1 MPRPLDESY
10 ESSSDDD
17 DALRVD
23 AAFAKAYSA
32 REQKRLDARRAA
44 GGDGVLDAG
53 VASSS
58 DSESSDADGAAALTP
73 RVEADV
79 LKTMA
84 AIRRRDA
91 AVYDGTTA
99 FFADAPRARARAGA
113 AEGAATTC
121 KDLARARLAAGDAGA
136 DAGAGGAAPRHP
148 HAYDAE
154 QRALRQAMV
163 EAGAGDADECALF
176 HPKRAGGGGADDRAP
191 VRAALDELRAAPAG
205 DTLQDAFLADFVAG
219 RRWAAPDALSPE
231 AERDGDALLEA
242 AAHVEH
248 PRAELEVGERAV
260 RDGGAARLEKRLPD
274 AVSPE
279 AERDGDADADA
290 DDDDD
295 ADAFEAAYNFRF
307 ESGPA
312 AIATHARATPGSLR
326 RTDDRRRAK
335 REARRERKAADRRR
349 KENELKRLRGLAA
362 KEAAAVGVEAEAA
375 APGGFRY
382 RAVPAAD
389 YGLSTDEILRTPD
402 ADLNRLVSV
411 KRLAPY
417 RDREFQVT
425 ADRRKRW
432 RRDQAAREEARVA
445 QKEAA
450 KRRRK
455 RARRKAARADAL

>member
-1 MPRPLDESY
+1 MPRPLDNSY

-53 VASSS
+53 GASSS
-58 DSESSDADGAAALTP
+58 DSESSDDDGAAALTP

-99 FFADAPRARARAGA
+99 FFADAPRARARTGA
-113 AEGAATTC
+113 AEGAATTF

-136 DAGAGGAAPRHP
+136 DAAGAGAAPSHP

-176 HPKRAGGGGADDRAP
+176 HPKRAGGGGTDDRAP

-219 RRWAAPDALSPE
+219 RRWAAPDA
-231 AERDGDALLEA
+231 
-242 AAHVEH
+242 
-248 PRAELEVGERAV
+248 
-260 RDGGAARLEKRLPD
+260 
-274 AVSPE
+274 VSPE
-279 AERDGDADADA
+279 AERDADADA
-290 DDDDD
+290 ADADAD

-432 RRDQAAREEARVA
+432 RRDQAAREEARVTE
-445 QKEAA
+445 KEAA

>member
-1 MPRPLDESY
+1 MPRPLDNSY

-53 VASSS
+53 GASSS
-58 DSESSDADGAAALTP
+58 DSESSDDDGAAALTP

-99 FFADAPRARARAGA
+99 FFADAPRARARASA
-113 AEGAATTC
+113 AEGAATTF

-176 HPKRAGGGGADDRAP
+176 HPKRAGGGGTDDRAP

-231 AERDGDALLEA
+231 AERDADDA
-242 AAHVEH
+242 
-248 PRAELEVGERAV
+248 
-260 RDGGAARLEKRLPD
+260 
-274 AVSPE
+274 
-279 AERDGDADADA
+279 ADA
-290 DDDDD
+290 DD

-445 QKEAA
+445 EKEAA

>member
-1 MPRPLDESY
+1 MPRPLDNSY

-17 DALRVD
+17 GALRVD

-53 VASSS
+53 GASSS
-58 DSESSDADGAAALTP
+58 DSESSDDDGAAALTP

-113 AEGAATTC
+113 AEGAATTF

-136 DAGAGGAAPRHP
+136 DAGAAPSHP

-176 HPKRAGGGGADDRAP
+176 HPKRAGGGGTDDRAP

-219 RRWAAPDALSPE
+219 RRWAAPDA
-231 AERDGDALLEA
+231 
-242 AAHVEH
+242 
-248 PRAELEVGERAV
+248 
-260 RDGGAARLEKRLPD
+260 
-274 AVSPE
+274 VSPE
-279 AERDGDADADA
+279 AERDADAADA
-290 DDDDD
+290 DDD

-432 RRDQAAREEARVA
+432 RRDQAAREEARP
-445 QKEAA
+445 
-450 KRRRK
+450 
-455 RARRKAARADAL
+455 RARRRPARSKGKRAPKADSAQGRLHKRTKKR

>member
-1 MPRPLDESY
+1 MQFINLNMPRPLDNSY
-10 ESSSDDD
+10 ESSSDDDD

-58 DSESSDADGAAALTP
+58 DSESSDDDGAAALTP

-113 AEGAATTC
+113 AEGAATTF

-136 DAGAGGAAPRHP
+136 DAGAAPSHP

-219 RRWAAPDALSPE
+219 RRWAAPDA
-231 AERDGDALLEA
+231 
-242 AAHVEH
+242 
-248 PRAELEVGERAV
+248 
-260 RDGGAARLEKRLPD
+260 
-274 AVSPE
+274 VSPE
-279 AERDGDADADA
+279 AERDADDAADA
-290 DDDDD
+290 DD

-362 KEAAAVGVEAEAA
+362 KEAAAVGVEAEAV

-445 QKEAA
+445 EKEAA

>member
-1 MPRPLDESY
+1 MPRPLDNSY

-17 DALRVD
+17 GALRVD

-53 VASSS
+53 GASSS
-58 DSESSDADGAAALTP
+58 DSESSDDDGAAALTP

-99 FFADAPRARARAGA
+99 FFADAPRARARTGA
-113 AEGAATTC
+113 AEGAATTF

-136 DAGAGGAAPRHP
+136 DAAAAGAAPSHP

-219 RRWAAPDALSPE
+219 RRWAAPDA
-231 AERDGDALLEA
+231 
-242 AAHVEH
+242 
-248 PRAELEVGERAV
+248 
-260 RDGGAARLEKRLPD
+260 
-274 AVSPE
+274 VSPE
-279 AERDGDADADA
+279 AERDADAADA
-290 DDDDD
+290 DDD

-445 QKEAA
+445 EKEAA

>member
-1 MPRPLDESY
+1 MPRPLDNSY

-53 VASSS
+53 GASSS
-58 DSESSDADGAAALTP
+58 DSESRDDGAAALTP

-113 AEGAATTC
+113 AEGAATTF

-176 HPKRAGGGGADDRAP
+176 HPKRAGGGGAGDRAP

-219 RRWAAPDALSPE
+219 RRWAAPRPCRRRPARRRRCRRRRRRRRVRSCVQLPLRERPGGDRDARARHARLAAPDRRPAPGE
-231 AERDGDALLEA
+231 ARGA
-242 AAHVEH
+242 
-248 PRAELEVGERAV
+248 PRAQGRGPPAQGERV
-260 RDGGAARLEKRLPD
+260 ET
-274 AVSPE
+274 
-279 AERDGDADADA
+279 
-290 DDDDD
+290 
-295 ADAFEAAYNFRF
+295 
-307 ESGPA
+307 PA
-312 AIATHARATPGSLR
+312 
-326 RTDDRRRAK
+326 
-335 REARRERKAADRRR
+335 
-349 KENELKRLRGLAA
+349 GLAA
-362 KEAAAVGVEAEAA
+362 KEAAASASKPRPSRRAA
-375 APGGFRY
+375 SATAPCPRPTT
-382 RAVPAAD
+382 ASP
-389 YGLSTDEILRTPD
+389 RTRSCGRPT
-402 ADLNRLVSV
+402 R
-411 KRLAPY
+411 
-417 RDREFQVT
+417 T
-425 ADRRKRW
+425 
-432 RRDQAAREEARVA
+432 
-445 QKEAA
+445 
-450 KRRRK
+450 
-455 RARRKAARADAL
+455 

>member
-1 MPRPLDESY
+1 MPRPLDNSY

-17 DALRVD
+17 GALRVD

-53 VASSS
+53 GASSS
-58 DSESSDADGAAALTP
+58 DSESSDDDGAAALTP

-113 AEGAATTC
+113 AEGAATTF

-136 DAGAGGAAPRHP
+136 DAGAAPSHP

-176 HPKRAGGGGADDRAP
+176 HPKRAGGGGTDDRAP

-219 RRWAAPDALSPE
+219 RRWAAPDA
-231 AERDGDALLEA
+231 
-242 AAHVEH
+242 
-248 PRAELEVGERAV
+248 
-260 RDGGAARLEKRLPD
+260 
-274 AVSPE
+274 VSPE
-279 AERDGDADADA
+279 AERDADAADADA
-290 DDDDD
+290 D

-362 KEAAAVGVEAEAA
+362 KEAAAIGAVAA
-375 APGGFRY
+375 SVAG
-382 RAVPAAD
+382 
-389 YGLSTDEILRTPD
+389 
-402 ADLNRLVSV
+402 V
-411 KRLAPY
+411 KRG
-417 RDREFQVT
+417 RENSNVS
-425 ADRRKRW
+425 D
-432 RRDQAAREEARVA
+432 E
-445 QKEAA
+445 
-450 KRRRK
+450 
-455 RARRKAARADAL
+455 L

>member
-58 DSESSDADGAAALTP
+58 DSESSDDDGAAALTP

-113 AEGAATTC
+113 AEGAATTFN
-121 KDLARARLAAGDAGA
+121 DLARARHAAGDAGA

-219 RRWAAPDALSPE
+219 RRWAAPDA
-231 AERDGDALLEA
+231 
-242 AAHVEH
+242 
-248 PRAELEVGERAV
+248 
-260 RDGGAARLEKRLPD
+260 
-274 AVSPE
+274 VSPE
-279 AERDGDADADA
+279 AERDADAADA
-290 DDDDD
+290 DDD

-312 AIATHARATPGSLR
+312 AIAPHARATPGSLR

-432 RRDQAAREEARVA
+432 RRDQAAREEARGA
-445 QKEAA
+445 EKEAA

>member
-1 MPRPLDESY
+1 MPRPLDNSY

-44 GGDGVLDAG
+44 GGDGGVLDAG
-53 VASSS
+53 GASSS
-58 DSESSDADGAAALTP
+58 DSESSDDDGAAALTP

-113 AEGAATTC
+113 AEGAATTF
-121 KDLARARLAAGDAGA
+121 KDLARARLAAGDVGA

-154 QRALRQAMV
+154 RRALRQAMV

-219 RRWAAPDALSPE
+219 RRWAAPDAASPE
-231 AERDGDALLEA
+231 TER
-242 AAHVEH
+242 
-248 PRAELEVGERAV
+248 
-260 RDGGAARLEKRLPD
+260 
-274 AVSPE
+274 
-279 AERDGDADADA
+279 DADAADA
-290 DDDDD
+290 DDD

-445 QKEAA
+445 EKEAA

>member
-1 MPRPLDESY
+1 MPRPLDNSY

-44 GGDGVLDAG
+44 GGDGGVLDAG
-53 VASSS
+53 GASSS
-58 DSESSDADGAAALTP
+58 DSESSDDDGAAALTP

-99 FFADAPRARARAGA
+99 FFADAPRARARASA
-113 AEGAATTC
+113 AEGAATTF

-231 AERDGDALLEA
+231 AERDADDA
-242 AAHVEH
+242 
-248 PRAELEVGERAV
+248 
-260 RDGGAARLEKRLPD
+260 
-274 AVSPE
+274 
-279 AERDGDADADA
+279 ADA
-290 DDDDD
+290 DD

-432 RRDQAAREEARVA
+432 RRDQAAREEARA
-445 QKEAA
+445 EKEAA

>member
-1 MPRPLDESY
+1 MQFINLNMPRPLDNSY
-10 ESSSDDD
+10 ESSSDDDD

-58 DSESSDADGAAALTP
+58 DSESSDDDGAAALTP

-113 AEGAATTC
+113 AEGAATTF

-136 DAGAGGAAPRHP
+136 DAGAAPSHP

-231 AERDGDALLEA
+231 AERDADDA
-242 AAHVEH
+242 
-248 PRAELEVGERAV
+248 
-260 RDGGAARLEKRLPD
+260 
-274 AVSPE
+274 
-279 AERDGDADADA
+279 ADA
-290 DDDDD
+290 DD

-362 KEAAAVGVEAEAA
+362 KEAAAVGVEAEAV

-445 QKEAA
+445 EKEAA

>member
-1 MPRPLDESY
+1 MCIRD
-10 ESSSDDD
+10 
-17 DALRVD
+17 
-23 AAFAKAYSA
+23 
-32 REQKRLDARRAA
+32 RR
-44 GGDGVLDAG
+44 
-53 VASSS
+53 
-58 DSESSDADGAAALTP
+58 
-73 RVEADV
+73 
-79 LKTMA
+79 
-84 AIRRRDA
+84 
-91 AVYDGTTA
+91 
-99 FFADAPRARARAGA
+99 
-113 AEGAATTC
+113 
-121 KDLARARLAAGDAGA
+121 
-136 DAGAGGAAPRHP
+136 GAAPRHP

-219 RRWAAPDALSPE
+219 RRWAAPDA
-231 AERDGDALLEA
+231 
-242 AAHVEH
+242 
-248 PRAELEVGERAV
+248 
-260 RDGGAARLEKRLPD
+260 
-274 AVSPE
+274 VSPE
-279 AERDGDADADA
+279 AERDADADA
-290 DDDDD
+290 ADADDD

-432 RRDQAAREEARVA
+432 RRDQAAREEAMVA
-445 QKEAA
+445 EKEAA

-455 RARRKAARADAL
+455 RARRKAARADALLSLIHI

>member
-1 MPRPLDESY
+1 MPRPLDNSY

-17 DALRVD
+17 GALRVD

-58 DSESSDADGAAALTP
+58 DSESSDDDGAAALTP

-113 AEGAATTC
+113 AEGAATTF

-219 RRWAAPDALSPE
+219 RRWAAPDAASPE
-231 AERDGDALLEA
+231 TER
-242 AAHVEH
+242 
-248 PRAELEVGERAV
+248 
-260 RDGGAARLEKRLPD
+260 
-274 AVSPE
+274 
-279 AERDGDADADA
+279 DADAADA
-290 DDDDD
+290 DDD

-445 QKEAA
+445 EKEAA

-455 RARRKAARADAL
+455 RARRKAARTDAL